1 MTLADLSRSWREEGG
16 RLRDR
21 YARLDLAAL
30 CEAHAVELEEAI
42 QAAED
47 ELLPP
52 AQAVP
57 VSGSSARTLRDH
69 VAKGT
74 LKNYGKRGAPLYR
87 RGDLPRRRAQGAA
100 GGFDPHEHVA
110 EIVRSS

>member
-1 MTLADLSRSWREEGG
+1 MNLLDLPAGWRDEAH

-21 YARLDLAAL
+21 YARPDLAAL
-30 CEAHAVELEEAI
+30 CEAHAVELEEALR
-42 QAAED
+42 AAED

-52 AQAVP
+52 AEAVP

-69 VAKGT
+69 VAKRT